1 LISVDR
7 GSNQAQV
14 IIHIT
19 NLKQTRINCGKAW
32 EHVFLAYG
40 LPQELKVQRAK
51 TLSEA
56 THHRNTIKTNTDR
69 ECM

>member
-1 LISVDR
+1 
-7 GSNQAQV
+7 
-14 IIHIT
+14 
-19 NLKQTRINCGKAW
+19 
-32 EHVFLAYG
+32 VFLAYG